1 MQEDLYKKFSEI
13 IQIKNSGI
21 KFERLRYKISDL
33 NFNKFN
39 SENYQRYKVIN
50 TQPSDTNI
58 FRICKGYLIEDI
70 AKTAEIFL
78 RDIIIKFLEKIKK
91 QTSFS
96 NIVFSGGL
104 FLNVA
109 MNGHISEKKLFKNH
123 FFNLA
128 PADNGLSLGA
138 IGFYL
143 VKNKKK
149 FFKNERYGLN
159 PYLGPSFDTFD
170 VMKIVNK
177 FNLKYKK
184 ETRSSYAFNVA
195 KNISKGKIVGIFDG
209 RAEYG
214 QRSLGNRSI
223 LADPRSKE
231 SKMRL
236 NLLLKKRDWFMPF
249 APAIIDS
256 DFDKWFHNQPKNYY
270 MQITSRVKNKQ
281 LSKKIPSAV
290 HVDGTSRTQYV
301 SKKINKNFWNIINNF
316 KKITKNPIVLNTS
329 FNRHGISTI
338 SNPRQAIEHL
348 LEGCIDLLYINGIKI
363 ENNRKAVK
371 LKKIKIDYMN
381 ESELLKQE
389 NLKWLKRNKSLLNKK
404 ELKKFYFF
412 LRKKFNR

>member
-1 MQEDLYKKFSEI
+1 MEKYKRDLYKKFSEI

-21 KFERLRYKISDL
+21 KFERSRYKISDL

-91 QTSFS
+91 QSSFS

-128 PADNGLSLGA
+128 PADNSLSLGA

-159 PYLGPSFDTFD
+159 PYLG
-170 VMKIVNK
+170 
-177 FNLKYKK
+177 
-184 ETRSSYAFNVA
+184 
-195 KNISKGKIVGIFDG
+195 
-209 RAEYG
+209 
-214 QRSLGNRSI
+214 Q
-223 LADPRSKE
+223 
-231 SKMRL
+231 
-236 NLLLKKRDWFMPF
+236 
-249 APAIIDS
+249 
-256 DFDKWFHNQPKNYY
+256 
-270 MQITSRVKNKQ
+270 
-281 LSKKIPSAV
+281 
-290 HVDGTSRTQYV
+290 
-301 SKKINKNFWNIINNF
+301 
-316 KKITKNPIVLNTS
+316 VL
-329 FNRHGISTI
+329 I
-338 SNPRQAIEHL
+338 HL
-348 LEGCIDLLYINGIKI
+348 
-363 ENNRKAVK
+363 
-371 LKKIKIDYMN
+371 M
-381 ESELLKQE
+381 
-389 NLKWLKRNKSLLNKK
+389 
-404 ELKKFYFF
+404 
-412 LRKKFNR
+412 